1 MRLRPFWSGWAA
13 YALLYSALGFH
24 PGVIRSD
31 DFGYLRSIIGT
42 LERGRP
48 YVYDW
53 LEPFGVVFSGA
64 CALLYKVTG
73 HFLWSTWGFQAVCV
87 LALYPLLH
95 RLVSRRMAEGPAA
108 LAVLSLAT
116 FPVFFAKAADFHAG
130 ICTLD
135 LFLAAL
141 ILAESGRWLW
151 FFPMAFLA
159 FSNRQNHACL
169 MLLPAWTA
177 GIQWHRTR
185 KAPWPLLAGIGVFV
199 AAAGAL
205 ALAMDRGYAAM
216 NAGFLHAAPLD
227 LAGRGLLSLA
237 AGTFMVLGCLSL
249 LALLTGGRKPELR
262 RWKYPLA
269 ASVALLSLLP
279 FWHDSLI
286 RTDTP
291 LFGLLAWPQVNRVLP
306 WLLLP
311 SLWLLDFR
319 LLRPSPHVIL
329 AAGYVLIASLR
340 GIWWDYYFLELSVL
354 CLLIALARVTAMV
367 PGEESKGHPFAAAP
381 PGPEV
386 PADALAEVP
395 DAAAQ
400 FHFPPPRAALTRPAR
415 AFLYLV
421 LAGNLGYAYLLK
433 VQTDKQA
440 LAVRTMERLEREGRI
455 TEDAMTG
462 ATFGYLGWKLF
473 DWFTAHEGREF
484 GDLADFMGYVRRD
497 RVVIETGLPWRRGFK
512 GALPATAVSLDSG
525 TCRVGFAEV
534 AYRVAD
540 FRGPEAEIPI
550 MGRPMT
556 LDTARYRPPRYP
568 LDDAEWRVFLEDRA
582 KSRLRGGV
590 LAE

>member
-1 MRLRPFWSGWAA
+1 VRLRPFWTGWAA
-13 YALLYSALGFH
+13 FALAYFALGFR
-24 PGVIRSD
+24 PGAIRSD
-31 DFGYLRSIIGT
+31 DFGYLRSVIGT

-48 YVYDW
+48 FVYDW
-53 LEPFGVVFSGA
+53 LEPFGAAFSGA
-64 CALLYKVTG
+64 CALLYRASG

-87 LALYPLLH
+87 LVLYPLLH

-108 LAVLSLAT
+108 LTALSLAT
-116 FPVFFAKAADFHAG
+116 FPIFFAKAADFHAG

-141 ILAESGRWLW
+141 ILAESGRWPW
-151 FFPMAFLA
+151 FFLAAFLA
-159 FSNRQNHACL
+159 FANRQNHLSL
-169 MLLPAWTA
+169 MLLPAWA
-177 GIQWHRTR
+177 AWMQWRRTR
-185 KAPWPLLAGIGVFV
+185 KAPWPLLAGLGAFI
-199 AAAGAL
+199 AAAGL
-205 ALAMDRGYAAM
+205 LAMGMNRSYASL
-216 NAGFLHAAPLD
+216 NAGFLHAAPRD
-227 LAGRGLLSLA
+227 LAGRALLSLA
-237 AGTFMVLGCLSL
+237 AGTYLVLGCLSL
-249 LALLTGGRKPELR
+249 SALLTGGRKPDLR
-262 RWKYPLA
+262 RWALPFA
-269 ASVALLSLLP
+269 ASLGLLALRP

-291 LFGLLAWPQVNRVLP
+291 LFGLLAWPQVNRLLP

-329 AAGYVLIASLR
+329 AAGYILIASLR

-354 CLLIALARVTAMV
+354 CLSIALAGVTGTV
-367 PGEESKGHPFAAAP
+367 PTAP
-381 PGPEV
+381 LPPVGGPAGSTDE
-386 PADALAEVP
+386 DAGAR
-395 DAAAQ
+395 
-400 FHFPPPRAALTRPAR
+400 FHFPPPRIAFTRPAR
-415 AFLYLV
+415 AFLYLL

-440 LAVRTMERLEREGRI
+440 LAVRIMERLEREGRV

-473 DWFTAHEGREF
+473 DWFTAHEGRKF

-497 RVVIETGLPWRRGFK
+497 RVVIETGVPWRKGFK
-512 GALPATAVSLDSG
+512 SALPATAVPMDSG
-525 TCRVGFAEV
+525 TCRVGFATV

-540 FRGPEAEIPI
+540 LHGPAAGIPI

-556 LDTARYRPPRYP
+556 LDTARFRPPKYP

-582 KSRLRGGV
+582 KSRQLGGA